1 LFLAATNRRRET
13 NKKIARM
20 GQFYFDLVGLAVKRY
35 TLIAIVYNDNML
47 GDMRN
52 VDTSKSKPA
61 LKAGYSLR
69 FY

>member
-1 LFLAATNRRRET
+1 
-13 NKKIARM
+13 M